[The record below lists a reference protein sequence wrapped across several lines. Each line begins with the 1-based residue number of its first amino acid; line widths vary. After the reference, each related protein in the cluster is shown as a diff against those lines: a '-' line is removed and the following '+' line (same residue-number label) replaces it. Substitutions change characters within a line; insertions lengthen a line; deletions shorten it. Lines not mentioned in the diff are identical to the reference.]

1 MQEAT
6 LNSEDVVAF
15 ARKLEAF
22 ARTLDEQEQ
31 VWLADLVQAAVD
43 AVADR
48 VEERDYN
55 LQEGETLLQTAA
67 DTPQGNLSEGLLTGV
82 PGRLDNPVPPA
93 AAVGPAAVNYINLVF
108 G

>member
-1 MQEAT
+1 MQESMVD
-6 LNSEDVVAF
+6 LEQVVAF
-15 ARKLEAF
+15 GRKLEAF

-31 VWLADLVQAAVD
+31 VWLADLMQAALD

-48 VEERDYN
+48 AEERAYN
-55 LQEGETLLQTAA
+55 LQEGEALMQAA
-67 DTPQGNLSEGLLTGV
+67 AETPQGNLSEGLLTGV

-93 AAVGPAAVNYINLVF
+93 AAVGPAAVNYVNLIF